1 MASVWGNSW
10 AVGAWAVGAWAEI
23 GAAPVVGYGLNK
35 VALTGLGG
43 DDLGDEEVSEESS

>member
-1 MASVWGNSW
+1 MANVWGGSWGTSWGTSW
-10 AVGAWAVGAWAEI
+10 AEA